1 VARLLPL
8 APALAFLACHSRRE
22 SASAIA
28 FVVAVAFAFLV
39 VIPAGNLLLSLPL
52 LLLFWLSFR
61 AQRANLLPA
70 RWATTAKHPQC
81 SHSAPKGRFI
91 PAQGK
96 ALGWRTKKH
105 KGLKARLI
113 RSVQR

>member
-1 VARLLPL
+1 VAGLLPL

-22 SASAIA
+22 SA

-39 VIPAGNLLLSLPL
+39 VIPAGNLLLPLSL

-61 AQRANLLPA
+61 AQRANVLPA

-81 SHSAPKGRFI
+81 SH
-91 PAQGK
+91 
-96 ALGWRTKKH
+96 
-105 KGLKARLI
+105 
-113 RSVQR
+113 